1 MKKLKQ
7 LKTGDRVKLL
17 KIPEFT
23 KNYLKEN
30 FGIEVGSE
38 GTLIIKDY
46 VDEKPVISTEFDV
59 AKGEKFAF
67 LCKDWDEFSEWY
79 SLIK

>member
-1 MKKLKQ
+1 MEKLKQ

-23 KNYLKEN
+23 KSYLKEK
-30 FGIEVGSE
+30 FGIEVGAE
-38 GTLIIKDY
+38 GVLHIMGYTN
-46 VDEKPVISTEFDV
+46 EKPVISTEFDV

-67 LCKDWDEFSEWY
+67 LCKDWNEFSEWY